1 MTDFYLPRSLDH
13 LWAALAAAP
22 EAEVYAGGTDLLVR
36 VRREAVRPGALICL
50 ERIDKLRVIEDRPE
64 AIFIGAGVTHRRLLD
79 SPVIRRHCP
88 VLAQA
93 VAQLGSPQIRNM
105 GTIGGNVA
113 TASPAGDTLPPLV
126 VMGAEVEL
134 RHAGGTRHLPLT
146 DFIKGPGRTDL
157 GAGEIVSGVR
167 IPKKPHY
174 TLHHF
179 EKVGRRSA
187 LAIAVVSLAA
197 CIQPSERGDVKQ
209 ARLAWGSVGPTVMTV
224 PGAEACL
231 AGRPLGPASLAAAA
245 EAARRALDPIDD
257 VRATADYRRR
267 VAGNLLLRLAD
278 CGEEKRRRSGVEMN
292 S

>member
-1 MTDFYLPRSLDH
+1 MTDFYLPHSLDR

-22 EAEVYAGGTDLLVR
+22 QAEVYAGGTDLLVR
-36 VRREAVRPGALICL
+36 ARREAVRPGALICL
-50 ERIDKLRVIEDRPE
+50 ERIDELKAIDDRDKE
-64 AIFIGAGVTHRRLLD
+64 VFIGAGTTHSMLLN
-79 SPVIRRHCP
+79 SPVIRRYCP
-88 VLAQA
+88 VLARA

-126 VMGAEVEL
+126 VMGAEVEI
-134 RHAGGTRHLPLT
+134 RHVGGTRHLPIT

-157 GAGEIVSGVR
+157 APGEIVAGVR
-167 IPKKPHY
+167 IRKQPHY

-197 CIQPSERGDVKQ
+197 CIQLSDRGVVKQ
-209 ARLAWGSVGPTVMTV
+209 VRLAWGSVGPTVMTAS
-224 PGAEACL
+224 GAEACL
-231 AGRPLGPASLAAAA
+231 TGRPLDAAGLAEAA

-267 VAGNLLLRLAD
+267 VAGNLLLRLGGCA
-278 CGEEKRRRSGVEMN
+278 GEKRGRRYTGTN